1 MRTNLHQNVGV
12 QFQVLSNDQCEQVVL
27 AAFEVLERVGARFHD
42 KEAVDILQRAGCVT
56 NFDAF
61 FQEILERERV
71 SNTAL
76 GHDVAIPHARTEQ
89 CTEILIAVGRSAEG
103 VDFEAKDSQPVRL
116 VFLIGT
122 PKQMVTEYLRVVGNL
137 ARLLRQDQLRQNLL
151 DAPDATAF
159 IRLIDQAES

>member
-1 MRTNLHQNVGV
+1 MSNLSIPGTKK
-12 QFQVLSNDQCEQVVL
+12 L
-27 AAFEVLERVGARFHD
+27 ATLLRPAAINLNLQSRQKNEALREVASMLRHG
-42 KEAVDILQRAGCVT
+42 GCVS

-61 FQEILERERV
+61 YGEILERERV

-89 CTEILIAVGRSAEG
+89 CSEILIAVGRSTAG
-103 VDFEAKDSQPVRL
+103 IDFETKDGQPVRL
-116 VFLIGT
+116 IFLIGT

-151 DAPDATAF
+151 AAPDPAAF
-159 IRLIDQAES
+159 IALMDQAEN